1 MTRCV
6 ITGGLRRCGRDSR
19 SVIYESKLPPA
30 HPPAPCNPPVLMH
43 RALRGSVGDGGLQIF
58 LTIKSIWQYEI
69 SYFIGRVGGRDDD
82 SLLQC
87 TEQDRNGTE

>member
-30 HPPAPCNPPVLMH
+30 HPPAPCNPPVLTH
-43 RALRGSVGDGGLQIF
+43 RALWGGVVDGGLQIF
-58 LTIKSIWQYEI
+58 VNQIYMAI
-69 SYFIGRVGGRDDD
+69 
-82 SLLQC
+82 
-87 TEQDRNGTE
+87 